1 MAPVLLKL
9 RHLDAPPL
17 LHRPNTGS
25 MWSNPEEYS
34 SHNIARPLETGIE
47 TWSPDGLWDEV
58 QRSPQRCSQAFR
70 SSQKRITG
78 LHTYKAGDPRRA
90 LTPDVFHADFLPQ
103 AVAHAK
109 GVRVIEPARPNMVFE
124 SRSDRIAGPRRQTR
138 PAASAD
144 LPPRRIDH
152 PPSAR
157 DHPPLSTR
165 PSTVDPA
172 NHAAASS
179 RSATARPRE
188 RHVLRTTVGVA
199 AAWLARS
206 TVDGQVGGGGWSR
219 AENDQEQTHQRF
231 LSRRQ
236 PFADAGQVFEPH
248 SLGVQRHLCNMCTRA
263 HAATPPRTPAST
275 ATLHTHTP
283 ANRTPPAG
291 TRRVC
296 PVRLASSTP
305 RLQAALR
312 SNSG

>member
-17 LHRPNTGS
+17 LHPPNTSS
-25 MWSNPEEYS
+25 MWSNPEDYS
-34 SHNIARPLETGIE
+34 QSHNVARPLETGIE

-78 LHTYKAGDPRRA
+78 PQNYKAGDPRRT
-90 LTPDVFHADFLPQ
+90 LTPDMFHVDFLPQ

-109 GVRVIEPARPNMVFE
+109 GIRVMEPARPNMVFE
-124 SRSDRIAGPRRQTR
+124 SRSPRIADPRRQIR
-138 PAASAD
+138 PAASVD

-172 NHAAASS
+172 NHAAGASLT
-179 RSATARPRE
+179 SATARPRE
-188 RHVLRTTVGVA
+188 RHVLRTKVGVA

-206 TVDGQVGGGGWSR
+206 TVDGQVESAGWSR
-219 AENDQEQTHQRF
+219 VDSDQEQTHQRF
-231 LSRRQ
+231 ISRRQ
-236 PFADAGQVFEPH
+236 PFADAGQAFEPH
-248 SLGVQRHLCNMCTRA
+248 SLGVQRTICNMCTRA
-263 HAATPPRTPAST
+263 HAATPPRTPASA
-275 ATLHTHTP
+275 ATLHTL
-283 ANRTPPAG
+283 ANRTPSAG
-291 TRRVC
+291 TRRAR
-296 PVRLASSTP
+296 PVPLASSTP
-305 RLQAALR
+305 RLQAALS